1 MCMRRGNTLRTIT
14 LVTLLLPGLALAAPT
29 AGACG
34 HCDRGAPCATMA
46 APEPVAEAH
55 SCCSAEPVEKP
66 AESLSPPIGAKA
78 CDCGREAPDAISAV
92 GSPAPGDERSDAL
105 DAAVWSDNVNRL
117 MATAAGERIPAP
129 PPHPLIFLIDC
140 VFLT

>member
-1 MCMRRGNTLRTIT
+1 MRRGSTLHTIT
-14 LVTLLLPGLALAAPT
+14 LVALLLPGLALAAPT

-34 HCDRGAPCATMA
+34 HCDRGTPCATMT

-55 SCCSAEPVEKP
+55 SCCGAEPVKKP
-66 AESLSPPIGAKA
+66 AESPSPPNGAKA
-78 CDCGREAPDAISAV
+78 CDCGRDAPDAISVV
-92 GSPAPGDERSDAL
+92 GSPAPGDERSEAL
-105 DAAVWSDNVNRL
+105 DAAVSPASL
-117 MATAAGERIPAP
+117 AHPMAIRAGEPAPAP

>member
-1 MCMRRGNTLRTIT
+1 MRRANPLRTIA
-14 LVTLLLPGLALAAPT
+14 LLTLLLPGLVLAAPT

-55 SCCSAEPVEKP
+55 SCCSGETVEKP
-66 AESLSPPIGAKA
+66 AESTPAPAGAKA
-78 CDCGREAPDAISAV
+78 CDCGREAPVAIAAV
-92 GSPAPGDERSDAL
+92 EAPAPENDRAATL
-105 DAAVWSDNVNRL
+105 HAAVWSDSVSRPL
-117 MATAAGERIPAP
+117 AAVVCQRAP
-129 PPHPLIFLIDC
+129 SQPSHPLLFLIDC